1 MKALSVRQPWAG
13 LIAARLKPIEI
24 RTWSTSYRGP
34 LLICASAYKFRPA
47 PDDDLPPECSP
58 RGVALAVVNLTDIRP
73 LTPRD
78 FEAACMPD
86 DYQLGDRDLAWI
98 LDNPRPVEQVP
109 VKGRLH
115 LFDVPDDMVHY
126 E

>member
-13 LIAARLKPIEI
+13 LITAGLKTIEI

-78 FEAACMPD
+78 LKAACMPD
-86 DYQLGDRDLAWI
+86 NYQLNDRDLAWI
-98 LDNPRPVEQVP
+98 LDDPRPVEMMP
-109 VKGRLH
+109 VKGCLH
-115 LFDVPDDMVHY
+115 LFDVPDDLVRY